1 MFPFWMCVW
10 CQYSLLLQYGILEKL
25 MTFMCCK
32 TKNSQLHNLITL
44 NVKDFFPKV
53 ECTMQL
59 SSYFAGLQFPREV
72 YQRAV
77 RVVLQCRASRW
88 QPPWQLSSNNSC
100 NSFKCSSNNSN
111 KTTELRSQ
119 TLISTKRIWVCYIWH
134 QACDV
139 INEWTL
145 NNHSNTFFCMYIL

>member
-1 MFPFWMCVW
+1 MMTKWLEWMFVTFLNEKAI
-10 CQYSLLLQYGILEKL
+10 SLVLQYGNWWHLCAVKQ
-25 MTFMCCK
+25 K
-32 TKNSQLHNLITL
+32 TSQLHVFTR
-44 NVKDFFPKV
+44 KV
-53 ECTMQL
+53 EYFLPRVECPMQPSL
-59 SSYFAGLQFPREV
+59 YFAGLQFPREV

-88 QPPWQLSSNNSC
+88 QPPWQLSSNSSC

-145 NNHSNTFFCMYIL
+145 NNHCNSF